1 MPSHIIDYALFG
13 DQFSTPEIRAVF
25 DERAMI
31 QLWLDVE
38 AALAATQAELGII
51 PAEAAESVAQAAKV
65 EQLDFASLKKELGVT
80 AHPLVPI
87 LRALARNAGTHG
99 RWVHWGA
106 TTQDILDTA
115 MVLQLKQTHAI
126 LRRDL
131 LGLVGVLCELAG
143 RHRDTVMA
151 GRTHGQQALPITFG
165 FKVAVWIAECLRQ
178 LARLEEIAPR
188 LMTGQ
193 LAGAVGTLAGF
204 GPLAEAVQRRTLER
218 LGLGVPSIAWHAS
231 RDVITEF
238 VTLLAL
244 IGGTLARI
252 ANEVIQLQRSEVM
265 ELEEPF
271 AHGKVGSSTMPH
283 KRNPSHAERVVAIG
297 RMLRGLAATALETMV
312 AAHERDMSVGRAE
325 WALVPEAACLGA
337 AATHWTLV
345 IARGMRVNV
354 DRMQENLDR
363 LGGLLL
369 SEPVMLQLGL
379 AIGRDAAH
387 DRVYEA
393 AMAAFEGKGRFRDL
407 LMQDPEIATALSPDE
422 LERLLQPA
430 AYTGLA
436 GAIVDRIVAEARRV
450 TGESERAASMEAR
463 P

>member
-1 MPSHIIDYALFG
+1 MPSHVIDYTLFG

-38 AALAATQAELGII
+38 VALAAAQADLGII
-51 PAEAAESVAQAAKV
+51 PAEAAESLARVAKV
-65 EQLDFASLKKELGVT
+65 ERLDLAAVKKDLGVT

-87 LRALARNAGTHG
+87 VRELARLAGDAG

-106 TTQDILDTA
+106 TTQDVLDTA
-115 MVLQLKQTHAI
+115 MVLQLKQTQAI

-131 LGLVGVLCELAG
+131 VALIDVLTDLAT

-151 GRTHGQQALPITFG
+151 GRTHAQQALPITFG

-178 LARLEEIAPR
+178 VTRLDEVAPR
-188 LMTGQ
+188 LLIGQ

-204 GPLAEAVQRRTLER
+204 GPRGEEVQRRALTR
-218 LGLGVPSIAWHAS
+218 LGLAVPSIAWHAS
-231 RDVITEF
+231 RDVITEY
-238 VTLLAL
+238 VALLAL

-252 ANEVIQLQRSEVM
+252 ANEVVQLQRSEVM

-283 KRNPSHAERVVAIG
+283 KRNPAHAERVVAIG
-297 RMLRGLAATALETMV
+297 RMLRGLASTALETMV

-325 WALVPEAACLGA
+325 WALVPEAACLA
-337 AATHWTLV
+337 AAAVHWMLV
-345 IARGMRVNV
+345 IARGLRVNV
-354 DRMQENLDR
+354 LRMTENLDR

-369 SEPVMLQLGL
+369 SESVMLTLGL
-379 AIGRDAAH
+379 VLGRNTAHDLVYDAA
-387 DRVYEA
+387 
-393 AMAAFEGKGRFRDL
+393 MTAFEGKGSFRDL
-407 LMQDPEIATALSPDE
+407 LMRDARIAAVLSPED

-436 GAIVDRIVAEARRV
+436 GIFVDRVVVEARRV
-450 TGESERAASMEAR
+450 SGAVNREGAR